1 MLTNQND
8 AIDFDITQ
16 YSNYNIYIALPPS
29 KNFIYLYTDLFKSS
43 NEAITQAFEELKYYY
58 EFFENKPTLQKCYE
72 LAQLEFQ
79 GFTVKA
85 KHFSDEIHNLYL
97 NKYKNSNLE
106 NPIKALAEDIYGLY
120 LGLYGKYYAIPTEID
135 TIPEKDLI
143 LNYVFC
149 DN

>member
-79 GFTVKA
+79 GFAVKV

-120 LGLYGKYYAIPTEID
+120 LGLYGNYYAIPTEID